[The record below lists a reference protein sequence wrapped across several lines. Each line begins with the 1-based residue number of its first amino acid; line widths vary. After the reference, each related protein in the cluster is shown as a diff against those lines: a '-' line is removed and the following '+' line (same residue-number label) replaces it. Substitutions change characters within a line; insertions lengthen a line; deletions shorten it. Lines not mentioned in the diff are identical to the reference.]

1 MYKWVVVEYWS
12 VVTVHKVFSFHDLS
26 CVLKKS
32 YGEIILF
39 SFKFN
44 IFMFCVPALFTAST
58 LSLLNLPYVNNAS
71 LNFSRLLY
79 LRLVFTSDRVRV
91 GVRVVIRSIMIEWK
105 QRSDSTYDSV
115 TYVPLMTQWKPDCQS
130 WKQKQKQKNQTN
142 HKAWERALWL
152 VYPSTSASDSDN
164 LVFTRS

>member
-26 CVLKKS
+26 CLLKKS

-71 LNFSRLLY
+71 LNFSRLLC
-79 LRLVFTSDRVRV
+79 LRLVFTSDGVRV
-91 GVRVVIRSIMIEWK
+91 GAGVVIRSIKLMIEWK
-105 QRSDSTYDSV
+105 QRSDSTV
-115 TYVPLMTQWKPDCQS
+115 TYVPLMTWWKPDCRNL
-130 WKQKQKQKNQTN
+130 KQKQKNQTN
-142 HKAWERALWL
+142 HKAWEHALWL
-152 VYPSTSASDSDN
+152 VYPSTSASDN
-164 LVFTRS
+164 LVFARS

>member
-12 VVTVHKVFSFHDLS
+12 VVTAHEVFSFHDLS

-91 GVRVVIRSIMIEWK
+91 RVGVVIRSIMIE
-105 QRSDSTYDSV
+105 
-115 TYVPLMTQWKPDCQS
+115 
-130 WKQKQKQKNQTN
+130 
-142 HKAWERALWL
+142 
-152 VYPSTSASDSDN
+152 
-164 LVFTRS
+164 

>member
-91 GVRVVIRSIMIEWK
+91 GVGVVIRSIMIEWK
-105 QRSDSTYDSV
+105 QRSGSTYDSV
-115 TYVPLMTQWKPDCQS
+115 TYVALMTQWKPDCRS
-130 WKQKQKQKNQTN
+130 RKQKQKNQTN